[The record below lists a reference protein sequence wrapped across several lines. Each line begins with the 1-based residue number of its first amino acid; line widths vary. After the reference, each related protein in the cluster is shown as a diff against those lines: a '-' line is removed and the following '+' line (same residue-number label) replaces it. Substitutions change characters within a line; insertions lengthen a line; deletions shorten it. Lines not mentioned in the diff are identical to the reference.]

1 MLTLILWSGFLDMTT
16 DWMCRV
22 EAVAELIVCAAESQ
36 EAPMTLPRLSN
47 VTLSEEMGPAGGQYL
62 HLVDE
67 GFKHHEA
74 APALGSWLKNVLD
87 LRREIKE
94 HPPSRKNMPKFN
106 SRHTSV
112 FSPKSQMLPS
122 FMSLKGKKRG
132 VNFLL
137 FGKGQS
143 QM

>member
-1 MLTLILWSGFLDMTT
+1 MTT

-47 VTLSEEMGPAGGQYL
+47 VTLSEEMGPAGRQYL
-62 HLVDE
+62 HLVE

-74 APALGSWLKNVLD
+74 APALGSWLKNVPD

-94 HPPSRKNMPKFN
+94 TPTPGRIRPNLKAGTLQYFHQKVKCFPLSRP
-106 SRHTSV
+106 
-112 FSPKSQMLPS
+112 
-122 FMSLKGKKRG
+122 
-132 VNFLL
+132 
-137 FGKGQS
+137 
-143 QM
+143 

>member
-1 MLTLILWSGFLDMTT
+1 MTT

-22 EAVAELIVCAAESQ
+22 EAVAELIVCAAENQ
-36 EAPMTLPRLSN
+36 TAPMTLPRLSN
-47 VTLSEEMGPAGGQYL
+47 VTLSEETGPAGRQYL

-94 HPPSRKNMPKFN
+94 PPSGGIRPNLTAGTLQYFHQKVKCFP
-106 SRHTSV
+106 
-112 FSPKSQMLPS
+112 
-122 FMSLKGKKRG
+122 
-132 VNFLL
+132 LL
-137 FGKGQS
+137 CP
-143 QM
+143 